1 MHQNEITATDIYLLT
16 LGRHFRINDTLKIIV
31 SRDEHESI
39 ELEKLSDYAD
49 YFIRPEFK
57 GPSAFITGLIKE
69 GDITLI
75 NSIISRYGKVTD
87 EEKRLTLMSQNKT
100 IREII
105 AASPAD
111 DKIIERMR
119 L

>member
-1 MHQNEITATDIYLLT
+1 
-16 LGRHFRINDTLKIIV
+16 
-31 SRDEHESI
+31 
-39 ELEKLSDYAD
+39 
-49 YFIRPEFK
+49 
-57 GPSAFITGLIKE
+57 LIKE